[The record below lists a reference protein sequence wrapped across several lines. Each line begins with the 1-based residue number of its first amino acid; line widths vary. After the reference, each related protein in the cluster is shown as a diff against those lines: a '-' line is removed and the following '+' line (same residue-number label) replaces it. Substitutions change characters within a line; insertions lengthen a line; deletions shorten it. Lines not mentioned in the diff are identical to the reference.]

1 LVDDDGNFANG
12 GTQCYYNGDG
22 TGIVFSYSNPTI
34 TITGISTTH
43 IPNNATK
50 YITIASINVATPLP
64 VALLDFQATYHADH
78 RNVDLT
84 WQTQSEHNSDYF
96 DVQKLEGNEW
106 MTLDIVKAKGESQ
119 TLTSYA
125 TIDPSPVFGENYY
138 RLKQV
143 DLDGNFTYST
153 VRLVNLEMSTEVYL
167 FPNPAQ
173 DRAQIVQ
180 KGIANNSITILDES
194 GRKVTP
200 ELHIISEDSLEINTG
215 YLANGVYLIYLENH
229 SEVLKLTV
237 KH

>member
-1 LVDDDGNFANG
+1 
-12 GTQCYYNGDG
+12 
-22 TGIVFSYSNPTI
+22 
-34 TITGISTTH
+34 
-43 IPNNATK
+43 
-50 YITIASINVATPLP
+50 
-64 VALLDFQATYHADH
+64 
-78 RNVDLT
+78 
-84 WQTQSEHNSDYF
+84 
-96 DVQKLEGNEW
+96 
-106 MTLDIVKAKGESQ
+106 M
-119 TLTSYA
+119 
-125 TIDPSPVFGENYY
+125 FGENYY

-215 YLANGVYLIYLENH
+215 YFANGVYLIYLENH

>member
-1 LVDDDGNFANG
+1 
-12 GTQCYYNGDG
+12 
-22 TGIVFSYSNPTI
+22 
-34 TITGISTTH
+34 
-43 IPNNATK
+43 
-50 YITIASINVATPLP
+50 
-64 VALLDFQATYHADH
+64 
-78 RNVDLT
+78 
-84 WQTQSEHNSDYF
+84 
-96 DVQKLEGNEW
+96 
-106 MTLDIVKAKGESQ
+106 
-119 TLTSYA
+119 
-125 TIDPSPVFGENYY
+125 
-138 RLKQV
+138 
-143 DLDGNFTYST
+143 
-153 VRLVNLEMSTEVYL
+153 MSTEVYL